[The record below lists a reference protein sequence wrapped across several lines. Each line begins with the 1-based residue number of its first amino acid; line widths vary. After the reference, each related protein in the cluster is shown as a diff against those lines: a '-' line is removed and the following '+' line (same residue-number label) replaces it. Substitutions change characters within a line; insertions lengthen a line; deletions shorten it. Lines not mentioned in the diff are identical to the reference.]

1 MLCSTAEDLFA
12 FARSFAGK
20 LAKDDLVLLYG
31 SLGAGKTLFVKG
43 LCSGLGIDA
52 DAVSSPTFTLMHTY
66 GGRGNLISH
75 FDLYRLSDVEEFFLI
90 GGEEV
95 LGRQICLIEW
105 PQLIEEI
112 LPARYISVRI
122 DILTDSSRQVHIV
135 RRPGGEVIS

>member
-31 SLGAGKTLFVKG
+31 SLGSGKTLFVKG

-66 GGRGNLISH
+66 AGQDNIVSH

-122 DILTDSSRQVHIV
+122 DILTNSSRQVHIV

>member
-12 FARSFAGK
+12 FARAFAGK

-43 LCSGLGIDA
+43 LCSGLGVDA
-52 DAVSSPTFTLMHTY
+52 DGVSSPTFTLMHTY
-66 GGRGNLISH
+66 ACVSNIIFH
-75 FDLYRLSDVEEFFLI
+75 FDLYRLSEIEEFFLI
-90 GGEEV
+90 GGGEV

-105 PQLIEEI
+105 PQLIEGI
-112 LPARYISVRI
+112 LPTRYISVRI

-135 RRPGGEVIS
+135 RQPGGEVIS